1 MRGALRR
8 LGILVG
14 VVAGITALV
23 SLLAGLLAGSSVS
36 RSLSVGF
43 YIVGC
48 FLVVLGFFAGVRG
61 PVRPKEK
68 EGETAPLA
76 ASFGVGVF
84 WSGIRNATPDELTE
98 TISTAWLMLLLGV
111 GLIAA
116 GVVFD
121 SRVGFT

>member
-8 LGILVG
+8 IAILVG
-14 VVAGITALV
+14 VIAGITAFV
-23 SLLAGLLAGSSVS
+23 SLLSGLLAGSSVS

-43 YIVGC
+43 YLVGC
-48 FLVVLGFFAGVRG
+48 FLLVLGFFAGVRG
-61 PVRPKEK
+61 PVRPREK
-68 EGETAPLA
+68 EGEAAPLA

-84 WSGIRNATPDELTE
+84 WSGVRNATPDELTD
-98 TISTAWLMLLLGV
+98 TISTAWLMLLLGI

-116 GVVFD
+116 GVFFD